1 MTWIKKNLFW
11 VVGGVIA
18 LGLVGA
24 AFFYLYTNM
33 QSEKEIDEQLRQ
45 KLAKGQ
51 ELINAG
57 SAGNE
62 GIQEVK
68 KGQQRVEAVLSDVR
82 KFFTPI
88 PYPPIRDSHEFRLL
102 LDRTIEQLE
111 RDAKDTAVTLPP
123 KYTFSFKPQSEAV
136 QFDSA
141 NLRPLA
147 MQLAE
152 INAICQIIFKA
163 KVHSIEN
170 VRRVPIARED
180 VGQNDY
186 IDKKAVTNALEIH
199 MPYEFTFR
207 SFSAEFGSVVEGLAR
222 SPHCFLI
229 KSLNA
234 ETTTPVSSTETP
246 STAPSMLPG
255 PFFNPYNR
263 YGVPGQGGPESGGG
277 AMDARMRQRY
287 GMRYTP
293 PPETPPPQLAAP
305 PVKTGPVILL
315 EEKPL
320 RVTMTIEAVRLRDTE
335 AKQPGAKPEK
345 PRTPKPVSSPP
356 EPAAN

>member
-11 VVGGVIA
+11 VVGGVVA
-18 LGLVGA
+18 LGLVGG

-62 GIQEVK
+62 GIQAVK
-68 KGQQRVEAVLSDVR
+68 QGQQRVEALLNGIR

-88 PYPPIRDSHEFRLL
+88 SYPPVKDSHEFRLL

-111 RDAKDTAVTLPP
+111 RDAKETAVSLPP
-123 KYTFSFKPQSEAV
+123 KYAFSFKPQSEAV

-152 INAICQIIFKA
+152 ISTICQIIFKA
-163 KVHSIEN
+163 KVHSIESI
-170 VRRVPIARED
+170 RRVPIARED
-180 VGQNDY
+180 VGQSDY

-207 SFSAEFGSVVEGLAR
+207 SFSAEFGAVVDGLAR
-222 SPHCFLI
+222 SSHCFLI
-229 KSLNA
+229 KSLNE

-246 STAPSMLPG
+246 GAAPSVLPQ
-255 PFFNPYNR
+255 FFNPYSR
-263 YGVPGQGGPESGGG
+263 YGVPGQGSSESGGG
-277 AMDARMRQRY
+277 AMDPRMMQRY
-287 GMRYTP
+287 GRRYTP
-293 PPETPPPQLAAP
+293 QPEAPPPPVAGP

-335 AKQPGAKPEK
+335 PKQPAAKPERAAR
-345 PRTPKPVSSPP
+345 PAPP
-356 EPAAN
+356 APPATN